1 MKRFWQKGCGTI
13 IVEVTIIGEVTSKGK
28 EEVASGKRLCGT
40 GATLLMLLW
49 LHGVL
54 MLVMA
59 AVMTLLVLSV
69 VVGVVVVVVTMVAL
83 VETLS
88 LLSIGLMTVGHGVGV
103 GVGVV
108 RGGGGG
114 RVGGEGVGVGA
125 SGIVPMCLFS
135 TLLEGGTTG
144 LAVGLV
150 GVCGEFGVV
159 AMLFL

>member
-1 MKRFWQKGCGTI
+1 MKRVWQKGWGTI
-13 IVEVTIIGEVTSKGK
+13 IAEVTKIGEVTGKGK
-28 EEVASGKRLCGT
+28 EEGARCKWLCGT
-40 GATLLMLLW
+40 GARLLMLLW
-49 LHGVL
+49 LHHVL

-69 VVGVVVVVVTMVAL
+69 VVVVVVVVVTMVAL
-83 VETLS
+83 VGTLS
-88 LLSIGLMTVGHGVGV
+88 LLSIGLMTVGHGV
-103 GVGVV
+103 
-108 RGGGGG
+108 GG

-135 TLLEGGTTG
+135 TLMEGGTTG

-150 GVCGEFGVV
+150 GFCREFGVV

>member
-28 EEVASGKRLCGT
+28 EEGASGKWLCGT
-40 GATLLMLLW
+40 GARLVMLLW

-83 VETLS
+83 VGTLS
-88 LLSIGLMTVGHGVGV
+88 LLSIGLMTVGHGVG
-103 GVGVV
+103 
-108 RGGGGG
+108 
-114 RVGGEGVGVGA
+114 VGGEGVGVGA

-135 TLLEGGTTG
+135 TLMEGGTTG

-150 GVCGEFGVV
+150 GVCGEFSVV

>member
-1 MKRFWQKGCGTI
+1 MKRFWQKGWGTI

-28 EEVASGKRLCGT
+28 EEGASGKWLCGT
-40 GATLLMLLW
+40 GARLLMLLW

-69 VVGVVVVVVTMVAL
+69 VVVVVVVVVTM
-83 VETLS
+83 
-88 LLSIGLMTVGHGVGV
+88 V

-108 RGGGGG
+108 RGGGGVGG

-135 TLLEGGTTG
+135 TLMEAGTTG

>member
-1 MKRFWQKGCGTI
+1 MKRVWQKGWGTI

-28 EEVASGKRLCGT
+28 EEGASGKWLCGT
-40 GATLLMLLW
+40 GARLLMLLW

-69 VVGVVVVVVTMVAL
+69 VVVVVVVVVTMVAL
-83 VETLS
+83 VGTLS
-88 LLSIGLMTVGHGVGV
+88 LLSIGLMTVGHGVDV
-103 GVGVV
+103 GGGVV
-108 RGGGGG
+108 RGGGG

-135 TLLEGGTTG
+135 TLMEGGTTG

-150 GVCGEFGVV
+150 GFCREFGVV

>member
-1 MKRFWQKGCGTI
+1 MKRVWQKGWGTI
-13 IVEVTIIGEVTSKGK
+13 IAEVTKIGEVTGKGK
-28 EEVASGKRLCGT
+28 EEGARCKWLCGT
-40 GATLLMLLW
+40 GARLLMLLW
-49 LHGVL
+49 LHHVL

-69 VVGVVVVVVTMVAL
+69 VVVVVVVVVTM
-83 VETLS
+83 
-88 LLSIGLMTVGHGVGV
+88 V

-108 RGGGGG
+108 RGGGGVGG

-135 TLLEGGTTG
+135 TLMEGGHTG

-150 GVCGEFGVV
+150 GFCREFGVV

>member
-1 MKRFWQKGCGTI
+1 M
-13 IVEVTIIGEVTSKGK
+13 IGEVTSKGK
-28 EEVASGKRLCGT
+28 EEGASGKWLCGT
-40 GATLLMLLW
+40 GARLVMLLW

-59 AVMTLLVLSV
+59 AVMMAVLSV
-69 VVGVVVVVVTMVAL
+69 VVGVVVVVV
-83 VETLS
+83 
-88 LLSIGLMTVGHGVGV
+88 
-103 GVGVV
+103 VV
-108 RGGGGG
+108 RGGGGVGG

-135 TLLEGGTTG
+135 TLMEGGTTG

>member
-1 MKRFWQKGCGTI
+1 MKRVWQKGWWTI
-13 IVEVTIIGEVTSKGK
+13 IGEVTTIIGEVTSKGK
-28 EEVASGKRLCGT
+28 EEGASGKWLCGT
-40 GATLLMLLW
+40 GARLLMLLW

-69 VVGVVVVVVTMVAL
+69 VVVVVVVVVTM
-83 VETLS
+83 
-88 LLSIGLMTVGHGVGV
+88 V

-108 RGGGGG
+108 RGGGGVGG

-135 TLLEGGTTG
+135 TLIEGGTTG

-150 GVCGEFGVV
+150 GFCRESGVV

>member
-1 MKRFWQKGCGTI
+1 MKRFWQKGWGTI

-28 EEVASGKRLCGT
+28 EEGASGKWLCGT
-40 GATLLMLLW
+40 GARLLMLLW
-49 LHGVL
+49 LHHVL

-69 VVGVVVVVVTMVAL
+69 VVVVVVVVVTM
-83 VETLS
+83 
-88 LLSIGLMTVGHGVGV
+88 V

-108 RGGGGG
+108 RGGGGVGG

-125 SGIVPMCLFS
+125 SGIVSMCLFS
-135 TLLEGGTTG
+135 TLMEGGTTG

>member
-1 MKRFWQKGCGTI
+1 
-13 IVEVTIIGEVTSKGK
+13 
-28 EEVASGKRLCGT
+28 
-40 GATLLMLLW
+40 MLLW
-49 LHGVL
+49 LHMHGVL

-69 VVGVVVVVVTMVAL
+69 VVVVVVVVVTMVAL
-83 VETLS
+83 VGTLS

-103 GVGVV
+103 GGV
-108 RGGGGG
+108 RGVGRIRGGVEVGG

-135 TLLEGGTTG
+135 TLMEGGTTG

-150 GVCGEFGVV
+150 GFCREFGVV

>member
-1 MKRFWQKGCGTI
+1 
-13 IVEVTIIGEVTSKGK
+13 
-28 EEVASGKRLCGT
+28 
-40 GATLLMLLW
+40 
-49 LHGVL
+49 

-69 VVGVVVVVVTMVAL
+69 VVVVVVVVVTMV
-83 VETLS
+83 
-88 LLSIGLMTVGHGVGV
+88 
-103 GVGVV
+103 
-108 RGGGGG
+108 
-114 RVGGEGVGVGA
+114 VGGEGVGVGA

-135 TLLEGGTTG
+135 TLMEAGTTG

>member
-1 MKRFWQKGCGTI
+1 MKRVWHKGWGTI
-13 IVEVTIIGEVTSKGK
+13 IAEVTIIGEVTSKGK
-28 EEVASGKRLCGT
+28 EEGASGKWLCGT
-40 GATLLMLLW
+40 GARLLMLLW

-59 AVMTLLVLSV
+59 AVMMAVLSV
-69 VVGVVVVVVTMVAL
+69 VVGVVVVVV
-83 VETLS
+83 
-88 LLSIGLMTVGHGVGV
+88 
-103 GVGVV
+103 VV
-108 RGGGGG
+108 RGGGRVGG

-135 TLLEGGTTG
+135 TLMEGGTTG

-150 GVCGEFGVV
+150 GFCREFGVV

>member
-1 MKRFWQKGCGTI
+1 MWGTI
-13 IVEVTIIGEVTSKGK
+13 IVEVTIFGEVTGKGK
-28 EEVASGKRLCGT
+28 EEGASGKWLCGT
-40 GATLLMLLW
+40 GARLLMLLW

-59 AVMTLLVLSV
+59 TVSV

-103 GVGVV
+103 GGVRGVGRV
-108 RGGGGG
+108 RGGVEVGG

-135 TLLEGGTTG
+135 TLMEGGTTG

-150 GVCGEFGVV
+150 GFCREFGVV